1 MGAGHY
7 HGYKRGEQRLCVYC
21 AKSALSIYHFAWPR
35 MAASAPNY
43 RASYMWRQGLPIITK
58 NTDPLGVEALLR
70 EV

>member
-1 MGAGHY
+1 MSY

-43 RASYMWRQGLPIITK
+43 RASYMWRQGSPIIIK
-58 NTDPLGVEALLR
+58 NK
-70 EV
+70 